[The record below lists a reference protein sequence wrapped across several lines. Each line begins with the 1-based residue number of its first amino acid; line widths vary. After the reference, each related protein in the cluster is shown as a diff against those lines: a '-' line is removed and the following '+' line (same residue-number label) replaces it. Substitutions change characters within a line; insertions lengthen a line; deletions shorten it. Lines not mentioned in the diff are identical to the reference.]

1 MLASVTLNIIW
12 KSYLLGK
19 MNMTGWN
26 GKSLKIVG
34 LTVNDVKDI
43 VKVAVSVMLA
53 NGLQLYLVA
62 ILKENVLIN
71 KKSRYEK
78 QSYK

>member
-1 MLASVTLNIIW
+1 MKLFKSKIEKLTSKIAEKTCSYLMLASVTLNIIW

-34 LTVNDVKDI
+34 LTVNTVKDI
-43 VKVAVSVMLA
+43 VKVAVSAMLA
-53 NGLQLYLVA
+53 NVM
-62 ILKENVLIN
+62 VL
-71 KKSRYEK
+71 
-78 QSYK
+78 

>member
-1 MLASVTLNIIW
+1 
-12 KSYLLGK
+12 

-43 VKVAVSVMLA
+43 VKVDVSVMLA
-53 NGLQLYLVA
+53 NSFISSISIIKIMKGLRN
-62 ILKENVLIN
+62 ET
-71 KKSRYEK
+71 E
-78 QSYK
+78 

>member
-34 LTVNDVKDI
+34 LTVNTVKDI
-43 VKVAVSVMLA
+43 VKVAVSAMLA
-53 NGLQLYLVA
+53 NVM
-62 ILKENVLIN
+62 VL
-71 KKSRYEK
+71 
-78 QSYK
+78 

>member
-1 MLASVTLNIIW
+1 M
-12 KSYLLGK
+12 LGK

-34 LTVNDVKDI
+34 LTVNTVKDI

-53 NGLQLYLVA
+53 NVM
-62 ILKENVLIN
+62 VL
-71 KKSRYEK
+71 
-78 QSYK
+78 